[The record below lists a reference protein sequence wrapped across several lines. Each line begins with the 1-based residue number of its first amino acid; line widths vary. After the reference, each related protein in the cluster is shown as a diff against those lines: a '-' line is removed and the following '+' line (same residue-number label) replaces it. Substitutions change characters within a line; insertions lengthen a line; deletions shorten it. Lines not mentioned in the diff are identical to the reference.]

1 MPELV
6 KIILNKLILFL
17 CFIHVKFILHLVKVK
32 VPKFRIIIHNLIF
45 IRLHRLF
52 INFLTIDSNIIL
64 TSLTTL
70 SFHSFIHFIIILF
83 TILHSF
89 FLIIR
94 LGIILSL
101 IFFINSLLSL
111 FLTILV
117 LNVRLFLIYFLLWF
131 LVSNIILFYLI
142 LYPLL
147 QLWKRSSQMLIH
159 EGQTLLLS

>member
-17 CFIHVKFILHLVKVK
+17 GFIYVKFILHLVKVK
-32 VPKFRIIIHNLIF
+32 VSKLRIIIHNLIF

-64 TSLTTL
+64 TGLTTL
-70 SFHSFIHFIIILF
+70 SFHSFIHFFITLF
-83 TILHSF
+83 TILHSLHSSF
-89 FLIIR
+89 FIIR
-94 LGIILSL
+94 LDIILSL
-101 IFFINSLLSL
+101 ILFINSLLTL

-131 LVSNIILFYLI
+131 LVSNIILFYFI
-142 LYPLL
+142 LDPFL
-147 QLWKRSSQMLIH
+147 QLWKRSS
-159 EGQTLLLS
+159 